1 MSKQSTVKINPSFYK
16 KMDELELQV
25 EDAVGSKLMS
35 IAETIVNFSP
45 VDTGAYV
52 TSHSV
57 KSNTSSRGRGKSS
70 KGKPKADKAAKK
82 SEGLNN
88 LMEDINALDLS
99 STQRFTFR
107 NDSPHAQAVDRRYNI
122 YGAIVR
128 NIHG

>member
-1 MSKQSTVKINPSFYK
+1 MSKQSTVKINPSFYTK
-16 KMDELELQV
+16 IDQLEVEV
-25 EDAVGSKLMS
+25 EDAVGRKLMD
-35 IAETIVNFSP
+35 IAETIINFSP

-88 LMEDINALDLS
+88 LMKDINALDLS
-99 STQRFTFR
+99 FAQRFTFR
-107 NDSPHAQAVDRRYNI
+107 NDSPHAQVVDRKYNI